1 MTLEELNAKRVDLN
15 LQLAE
20 LDRIIYQREKLIADE
35 EQKKRKQ
42 EAAAFL
48 EKLREN
54 KEFVLSLFEHDCTSC
69 SDDLIAN
76 GYMSD
81 YGYAR
86 CSKCFLTELLNGEW
100 KDDRFEITFNVNID
114 EIT

>member
-1 MTLEELNAKRVDLN
+1 MTREELNAKRKELN
-15 LQLAE
+15 SQLAE
-20 LDRIIYQREKLIADE
+20 IEREEELIRQE
-35 EQKKRKQ
+35 ELKQRKQ

-48 EKLREN
+48 EKIREN
-54 KEFVLSLFEHDCTSC
+54 KDFILSLFEHDRTSC
-69 SDDLIAN
+69 SDNHIAN

-100 KDDRFEITFNVNID
+100 GDDRFEIIFNVSID